1 MADETIRGER
11 DPGRLLLAK
20 IRAGQVQ
27 RADVLRDAAY
37 GGDEVAQAALGV
49 SRPVAI
55 LLLNLGPWAEK
66 PHRVPTDVARQAL
79 AEYFRAHGYTADRW
93 GKFVSSDGTRR
104 INFAPR
110 NVQTFGKKAGGKE
123 WHKRSSRTFTQ
134 AVQDILLNTGAVEGL
149 QEKVEKKKEVQ
160 KKAGERK
167 RETDLVNRLAVVMTS
182 LHATAEEREQTLLD
196 EFLPEAVDN
205 KLAAELSRFTSSS
218 TENLTIDGINA
229 NLSAETPPLLVWR
242 KSTPAFRM
250 VRCEKMP
257 ASFSWIEK
265 KGSHNVR
272 VEVVRDY
279 KSYPAA
285 RVRVGNIPL
294 DPFTMSVIGDE
305 FMSGDKRHGFS
316 ATMSAQGQTAVGKI
330 SFMLVDGAGDELG
343 LSSLL
348 TLLKLF
354 GSYGIEAAT
363 VTSAGASDVAFIK
376 WAVERDAVSATR
388 SGGTLYLR
396 ARAQEDPNQLK
407 LFNRRAA
414 ESLLEDR

>member
-1 MADETIRGER
+1 MADEAIRGER
-11 DPGRLLLAK
+11 DPGRALLAK
-20 IRAGQVQ
+20 LRAGQVQ
-27 RADVLRDAAY
+27 RSDVLRDAAY
-37 GGDEVAQAALGV
+37 GGDTVAQAALGV

-66 PHRVPTDVARQAL
+66 PHRTPTDVARQAL

-110 NVQTFGKKAGGKE
+110 NVQTFGKKAGEKE

-160 KKAGERK
+160 KKAGVRK
-167 RETDLVNRLAVVMTS
+167 RENDLVSRLALVMTS
-182 LHATAEEREQTLLD
+182 LHATTEEREQTLLD
-196 EFLPEAVDN
+196 DFVPESVDS
-205 KLAAELSRFTSSS
+205 KLAAEISRFDSTS

-242 KSTPAFRM
+242 KSTPVSRL
-250 VRCEKMP
+250 VRADKMP

-265 KGSHNVR
+265 KGPNSFR
-272 VEVVRDY
+272 VEVMRDY
-279 KSYPAA
+279 KTYPDA

-316 ATMSAQGQTAVGKI
+316 AKMSRRGDVAVGGV

-343 LSSLL
+343 LASLL
-348 TLLKLF
+348 TLLRLF
-354 GSYGIEAAT
+354 ASYGIEAAT
-363 VTSAGASDVAFIK
+363 VTSAGAADVAFIK
-376 WAVERDAVSATR
+376 WAVERDAISVTR

-407 LFNRRAA
+407 LFNRRGR
-414 ESLLEDR
+414 SR